1 MSIIVLPTRKP
12 RNKDILALSN
22 HKKFIYR
29 SSVEIRDSIGLKIRA
44 SQIKNCCYNI
54 VIFEG
59 KEKVDVGDA
68 IISNEKLKKKISWS
82 PTYSFEKGMLITKN
96 YFENCLNKYL
106 R

>member
-59 KEKVDVGDA
+59 KEKVDEFS
-68 IISNEKLKKKISWS
+68 IEMY
-82 PTYSFEKGMLITKN
+82 YSYKYDDNMLIRHKQQQI
-96 YFENCLNKYL
+96 
-106 R
+106 